1 MKVFALAAILVGI
14 HSRLVASMAIEEV
27 NDVTEA
33 PELRTGEFV
42 EFKAI
47 FLTKRQ
53 CRATTKQLQVQ
64 SIGWLIL
71 CIYYTAVKSR
81 S

>member
-1 MKVFALAAILVGI
+1 MKVIALAAILVGI
-14 HSRLVASMAIEEV
+14 HSRLVASMAIEEI
-27 NDVTEA
+27 NDVAEA

-53 CRATTKQLQVQ
+53 CTEGNKKV
-64 SIGWLIL
+64 
-71 CIYYTAVKSR
+71 CKSC
-81 S
+81 